1 MDIKEFLFDLPLYN
15 SVKRDDCQDVIDFI
29 TGHHYDGSYKEVD
42 GYNPINK
49 CDSTFILYCSI
60 YYTVHNPLGSQALN
74 VNYVSGKHEKFDT
87 YELILKCKRYGTFLH
102 YLIHVE
108 YAEDDK
114 DNILSLSKVGQ
125 YPSVADFHIGQ
136 LRKYSKI
143 LPKDKMREFTKA
155 IGLAANGVGIGSFV
169 YLRRIFEHLVFE
181 AFEVAKNRNEEFD
194 IDGFTTARMNEKIQ
208 MLSGFLPDFLVKNH
222 IIYGILS
229 KGIHELSEEDCKK
242 YLTILRESIEM
253 ILDEKLEA
261 HQKELKKASIKQTL
275 SQITGQ
281 LKKVDADKL
290 KNNGTEQDK

>member
-1 MDIKEFLFDLPLYN
+1 MTVKEFLFDLPLYH
-15 SVKRDDCQDVIDFI
+15 SVSKNDCEDVINFVKACNN
-29 TGHHYDGSYKEVD
+29 KEVD
-42 GYNPINK
+42 GYNPIEK
-49 CDSTFILYCSI
+49 CESTFTLYCSI
-60 YYTVHNPLGSQALN
+60 YYSVYSSAVSFSVSYVH
-74 VNYVSGKHEKFDT
+74 GKHERFNT
-87 YELILKCKRYGTFLH
+87 YELILRCKRYGTFLH

-114 DNILSLSKVGQ
+114 DNILSITKVGQ

-136 LRKYSKI
+136 VRKYGKI

-181 AFEVAKNRNEEFD
+181 AFEVAKSSNKEFD
-194 IDGFTTARMNEKIQ
+194 IEGFKTARMNEKIQ
-208 MLSGFLPDFLVKNH
+208 MLYGFLPDFLIENH
-222 IIYGILS
+222 TIYGILS

-242 YLTILRESIEM
+242 YFTILRESIEM

-275 SQITGQ
+275 SQIVGQ
-281 LKKVDADKL
+281 LK
-290 KNNGTEQDK
+290 N

>member
-1 MDIKEFLFDLPLYN
+1 MTVKEFLFDLPLYQK
-15 SVKRDDCQDVIDFI
+15 VPKVDCEDVITFM
-29 TGHHYDGSYKEVD
+29 TAHYANDVD
-42 GYNPINK
+42 GYNPVER
-49 CDSTFILYCSI
+49 CDSTFTLYCGI
-60 YYTVHNPLGSQALN
+60 YYTVQSSMGGCSIG
-74 VNYVSGKHEKFDT
+74 VSYVSGKHEKFNT
-87 YELILKCKRYGTFLH
+87 YELILRCKRYGTFLH
-102 YLIHVE
+102 YLIHIE

-114 DNILSLSKVGQ
+114 DNIISISKVGQ

-136 LRKYSKI
+136 LRKYGKI

-169 YLRRIFEHLVFE
+169 YLRRIFEYLVFE
-181 AFEVAKNRNEEFD
+181 AFEVAKDRNKEFD

-208 MLSGFLPDFLVKNH
+208 MLSGFLPDFLVENH

-242 YLTILRESIEM
+242 YFTILRESIEM

-281 LKKVDADKL
+281 LKK
-290 KNNGTEQDK
+290 